1 MKEKVLDLHDL
12 TAFPAFGKSG
22 GGEKSAG
29 KPAAASKVAP
39 QFAKAKVECVVRS
52 NLCSV

>member
-1 MKEKVLDLHDL
+1 MKEKVLHDL

-29 KPAAASKVAP
+29 KPAAASLQSGAR
-39 QFAKAKVECVVRS
+39 VRKGEGGV
-52 NLCSV
+52 CGA